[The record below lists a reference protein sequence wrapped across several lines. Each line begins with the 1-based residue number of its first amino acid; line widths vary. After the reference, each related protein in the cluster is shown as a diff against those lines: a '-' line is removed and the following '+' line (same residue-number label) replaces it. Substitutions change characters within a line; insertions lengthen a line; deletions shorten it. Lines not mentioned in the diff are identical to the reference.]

1 MVSYSVGTDAL
12 ARILAPLVGSGLYAI
27 GGYLASFYAISL
39 TNLFFY
45 FLLIAPVLAVINC
58 KEKELSKRL
67 RVTTQQE
74 DLIGYCELFSVKRF
88 FFGFLGIF
96 LQIFSYYY
104 IMTNLSFRL
113 LDLKINA

>member
-12 ARILAPLVGSGLYAI
+12 ARILAPMAGSMLYAL

-45 FLLIAPVLAVINC
+45 FLLISPVMTVINC
-58 KEKELSKRL
+58 KEKELTPRSRSQVK
-67 RVTTQQE
+67 Q
-74 DLIGYCELFSVKRF
+74 DNSISYCELFSVKRF

-96 LQIFSYYY
+96 L
-104 IMTNLSFRL
+104 
-113 LDLKINA
+113 